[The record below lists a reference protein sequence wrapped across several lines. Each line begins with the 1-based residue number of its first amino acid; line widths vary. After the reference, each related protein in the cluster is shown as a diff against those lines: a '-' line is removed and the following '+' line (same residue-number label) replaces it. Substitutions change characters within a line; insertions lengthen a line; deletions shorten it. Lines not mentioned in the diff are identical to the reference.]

1 MTVREFIHRVWQK
14 FEDGMPSDDAR
25 LRQRRVYSA
34 LLSARAF
41 VLDKFIRK
49 GNLSEWNY
57 TTLSCVPVERTT
69 AHECGCLPVQDCYYY
84 KTSCELPDTMGQSM
98 TSIKDVTTLDGLVQ
112 FGQTTWGG
120 VKFDQYNKY
129 TQKSPRF
136 FIKNNRIFLV
146 NSPFDSLQVITLR
159 GVFSDPVRALQ
170 NCTYCQEPGTDSD
183 CLSLLDS
190 NFPIE
195 ARFESEIIQIA
206 ASELQKAAQK
216 DQVNDTRQ
224 D

>member
-1 MTVREFIHRVWQK
+1 MTVREYIHRVWQK

-41 VLDKFIRK
+41 VLDKFIRQ
-49 GNLSEWNY
+49 GNISEWNY
-57 TTLSCVPVERTT
+57 TTLSCVPLEKTT
-69 AHECGCLPVQDCYYY
+69 AHECGCIPVQDCSYY
-84 KTSCELPDTMGQSM
+84 KTSCELPDTMGQSN
-98 TSIKDVTTLDGLVQ
+98 TTIKDVTTVDGTVQ

-120 VKFDQYNKY
+120 IKYDAYNRY
-129 TQKSPRF
+129 TAKAPRY

-146 NSPFDSLQVITLR
+146 NVPYSDLRVITLR

-170 NCTYCQEPGTDSD
+170 NCTQCPDSQAEP

-190 NFPIE
+190 QFPIE
-195 ARFESEIIQIA
+195 SRFDAEIIQLA
-206 ASELQKAAQK
+206 MAELQKVAEK
-216 DQVNDTRQ
+216 DQVNDTRE
-224 D
+224 